1 METSKQAVAVAVDT
15 LRNHPLVVMLAIV
28 MLVVM
33 PGVVK
38 LASLLPHA
46 Q

>member
-1 METSKQAVAVAVDT
+1 METSKQVVAVAVDT
-15 LRNHPLVVMLAIV
+15 LRSHPLLVMLSIV

-38 LASLLPHA
+38 LASMLPH
-46 Q
+46 

>member
-1 METSKQAVAVAVDT
+1 METSKQAMAVAVDT
-15 LRNHPLVVMLAIV
+15 LRSHPFLVMLSIV

-38 LASLLPHA
+38 LASMLPH
-46 Q
+46 